1 MDLDPDFAHLFFK
14 MHKKVAEKTP
24 FHKVHVLQ
32 QNMPEQEAIM
42 FTLRNYPLHDK
53 IDVLKEKG
61 YRLLGNVWLCDKYGL
76 DPISKIKCNVIAKNR
91 AEYENDNNSVWIV
104 KNRPGSVFDEV
115 YDSIGAPEHT
125 FFAIAGEE
133 FNPYILKK
141 TFLAFTSEERSKFEA
156 IVNESPEGAVNRK
169 AGYLYEK
176 ITGDSLDFSGTE
188 ILEARYRPLQDL
200 LNKDFY
206 YTLTEIPESRVNAK
220 YRIADNTLGD
230 LSVLCPIV
238 KRTER
243 LDRYSLRNYGA
254 ELLNVFVK
262 TDKRLLDTVKDIM
275 FFKESIMSFKV
286 EGDTKSNKRVRKY
299 EGILKKNGAAVRPLT
314 KNKLIDLQNK
324 IVDSLSVNYDYRDK
338 QNFIGVK
345 GRGGRA
351 PVISYV
357 TPSPK
362 NVYELMDGFIDIH
375 TTLTADMGIDP
386 VVAGSVSHMVFTA
399 IHPFEDGNG
408 RISRL
413 CFHDM
418 LASHKYVP
426 GGAIFPIS
434 DIIGSR
440 KNDYIQGLEDVTCKI
455 TKKCTF
461 DADENNFITVKG
473 NDPDLY
479 RYLDVTPFAETMYSI
494 MQDTMDYTVK
504 EILKEAKI
512 VTRVKDSI
520 GEIAPLMSKKQI
532 NKYCQMALEEDGYVS
547 ANAKRKIFFDVNP
560 ETISKLQAETKKIIL
575 EIERLE
581 DDEYPEPSL

>member
-1 MDLDPDFAHLFFK
+1 M
-14 MHKKVAEKTP
+14 
-24 FHKVHVLQ
+24 
-32 QNMPEQEAIM
+32 
-42 FTLRNYPLHDK
+42 
-53 IDVLKEKG
+53 
-61 YRLLGNVWLCDKYGL
+61 
-76 DPISKIKCNVIAKNR
+76 IAKNR
-91 AEYENDNNSVWIV
+91 SEYENDNNSVWIV

-133 FNPYILKK
+133 FNPYIPRK
-141 TFLAFTSEERSKFEA
+141 TFFAFTSEERSKFEA

-176 ITGDSLDFSGTE
+176 ITGDSLDFSGTD
-188 ILEARYRPLQDL
+188 ILKARRRPLQEL
-200 LNKDFY
+200 LDPEFY
-206 YTLTEIPESRVNAK
+206 YTLTELPESRVNAK

-238 KRTER
+238 RRTEL
-243 LDRYSLRNYGA
+243 LDRYSLRDYGA
-254 ELLNVFVK
+254 ELLDVFVK
-262 TDKRLLDTVKDIM
+262 TDNKLLNTIKDIM

-314 KNKLIDLQNK
+314 KNKLIDIQNK

-345 GRGGRA
+345 GRGDGA

-399 IHPFEDGNG
+399 IHPFEDSNG

-418 LASHKYVP
+418 LTAHKYVP

-440 KNDYIQGLEDVTCKI
+440 KNGYIQGLEDVTYGI

-461 DADENNFITVKG
+461 DADENNFITVSG

-479 RYLDVTPFAETMYSI
+479 RYLNITPFAETMYSI
-494 MQDTMDYTVK
+494 MRDTMDYTVK

-512 VTRVKDSI
+512 VTRVKEKI
-520 GEIAPLMSKKQI
+520 TVIAPIMDERQTKKF
-532 NKYCQMALEEDGYVS
+532 CQTALEESGYVS
-547 ANAKRKIFFDVNP
+547 ANEKRKIFSDVDP
-560 ETISKLQAETKKIIL
+560 EAISKLQAETKKIIL
-575 EIERLE
+575 EIERFE

>member
-1 MDLDPDFAHLFFK
+1 
-14 MHKKVAEKTP
+14 
-24 FHKVHVLQ
+24 
-32 QNMPEQEAIM
+32 M
-42 FTLRNYPLHDK
+42 FTLSNYPLPDK
-53 IDVLKEKG
+53 IEVLKREG
-61 YRLLGNVWLCDKYGL
+61 YRLLGYAWLCDKYGL
-76 DPISKIKCNVIAKNR
+76 DPISQIKCNVIAKNR

-206 YTLTEIPESRVNAK
+206 YTLTEIPESRINAK

-243 LDRYSLRNYGA
+243 LERYSLRNYGA
-254 ELLNVFVK
+254 ELLDVFKK
-262 TDKRLLDTVKDIM
+262 TDPKLLNEVRDIM
-275 FFKESIMSFKV
+275 FINESMMSFRI
-286 EGDTKSNKRVRKY
+286 EGDAQDGRRIKNYEQMLRENK
-299 EGILKKNGAAVRPLT
+299 EGLGKLT
-314 KNKLIDLQNK
+314 KNRLIGIQNK
-324 IVDSLSVNYDYRDK
+324 IVDGLSVNYDYRER
-338 QNFIGVK
+338 QNFVGTK
-345 GRGGRA
+345 KREDCA
-351 PVISYV
+351 PTVNYV
-357 TPSPK
+357 TPAPEDV
-362 NVYELMDGFIDIH
+362 NGLMDGFISMH
-375 TTLTADMGIDP
+375 GTLTCDHGIDT
-386 VVAGSVSHMVFTA
+386 VVAGAVSHAAFTA